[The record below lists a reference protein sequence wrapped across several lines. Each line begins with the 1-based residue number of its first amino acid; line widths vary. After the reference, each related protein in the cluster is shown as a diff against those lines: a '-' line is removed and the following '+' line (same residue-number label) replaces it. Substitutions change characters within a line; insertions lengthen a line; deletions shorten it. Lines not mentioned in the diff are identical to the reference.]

1 MSFDWRATLQMIR
14 ETEKYKTF
22 TNGTLRIS
30 AMDPA
35 TDGGEYT
42 CMVRGSASSTAK
54 KALYVD
60 IIRNYFQTNKNLQ
73 FAGQLLIIYLAGQ
86 GRRLSSRLDS
96 QRKCWTAAG
105 LK

>member
-60 IIRNYFQTNKNLQ
+60 IIRNYFNNNNLQ
-73 FAGQLLIIYLAGQ
+73 FAGQLLIISLAGQ

-96 QRKCWTAAG
+96 QRKCWTAGG

>member
-1 MSFDWRATLQMIR
+1 
-14 ETEKYKTF
+14 
-22 TNGTLRIS
+22 
-30 AMDPA
+30 MDPA
-35 TDGGEYT
+35 MDGGEYT

-60 IIRNYFQTNKNLQ
+60 IIRNYFNNNNLQ
-73 FAGQLLIIYLAGQ
+73 FAGQLLIISLAGQ

-96 QRKCWTAAG
+96 QRKCWTAGG